1 MAKKEQSRAEY
12 VKLAGPTI
20 GGQSNSQS
28 KTLTRQ
34 QLRSVA
40 VRPENKNNDVSLTD
54 RITDMESMQKMIL
67 EKMEENDQNSAAF
80 DYYHQMTPNS
90 VSPNVLEQLYGRD
103 LFFLRQYYQVNS
115 PIDQLIFLKRYEQ
128 LKAVSECV
136 ADNPKKVGWHVVHKQ
151 HDSPNF
157 KVTKETEKWCRFF
170 EELIQNPNKI
180 RHPGGFPDAL
190 IAMAE
195 SKMLFDRLPIE
206 KLGHKGYYGNMP
218 ASYLI
223 PDAAT
228 IKPTTWV
235 LNTMS
240 GSKGYSGKTRE
251 SQAHSMAIDSQ
262 HTMNQLMGSSSYGFN
277 YGNEQAIKS
286 AAKQLSKKSGDPEMY
301 EAARLREN
309 VIVWVQQMPD
319 KQLAAGYTN
328 DDLRVFISNPSTQVN
343 TWGWSSGSAFER
355 SFAFGE
361 VIYRMMGYNQEIF
374 DSKMPEAILAM
385 PNSGVDK
392 RGKQQLHERMSD
404 EGADR
409 YSNLLVEFVND
420 PEKDIKIHKIKDKP
434 TDMQFKDMFI
444 LYIKLKCAPYGLD
457 YTELNLEDGKSG
469 GMQGAGAQTKRM
481 DAHAATGVQSDT
493 RYYAHC
499 YTEALILPWSKDY
512 KMEFV
517 HDVTETEDQVKLKKE
532 KMAYTSVQET
542 RIEDNQEEEWWK
554 DAPKEFQEEL
564 KGYSKYFYMPGLD
577 GAQKTQL
584 IMKDKELAAQKEM
597 NEQAE
602 AEGEEQPGKP
612 EEPKEDEEI
621 TNLKSAIGQQ
631 EAENKE
637 IEAGME
643 KSFAVS
649 VEHHYVS

>member
-12 VKLAGPTI
+12 VALAGPTI
-20 GGQSNSQS
+20 GGQSKSQS
-28 KTLTRQ
+28 KALTQ
-34 QLRSVA
+34 TQSRSVVA
-40 VRPENKNNDVSLTD
+40 SPGNQKKEVAASD
-54 RITDMESMQKMIL
+54 RISDIESMQQTIL
-67 EKMEENDQNSAAF
+67 KKMEENDQNSAAF

-90 VSPNVLEQLYGRD
+90 ISPNVLEQLYGRD

-115 PIDQLIFLKRYEQ
+115 PIDQLIFSKRYEQ

-170 EELIQNPNKI
+170 EELIQSPNMI
-180 RHPGGFPDAL
+180 RHPGGFPNVL
-190 IAMAE
+190 ISMAE

-206 KLGHKGYYGNMP
+206 KLGHKGYYGNKP

-240 GSKGYSGKTRE
+240 GSRGYSGKSKE
-251 SQAHSMAIDSQ
+251 DQARSMVYDSR
-262 HTMNQLMGSSSYGFN
+262 HTVNQLLGSSAYGQG
-277 YGNEQAIKS
+277 YANEQAIKS
-286 AAKQLSKKSGDPEMY
+286 AAKQLSKNSGDPEMY

-328 DDLRVFISNPSTQVN
+328 DDLRMFISNPSTQVN

-374 DSKMPEAILAM
+374 DSKMPEGVLAIV
-385 PNSGVDK
+385 NSGVDK

-409 YSNLLVEFVND
+409 YTNLLVEFVND
-420 PEKDIKIHKIKDKP
+420 PEKDIKYTKLKDKP
-434 TDMQFKDMFI
+434 TDMQFQAMFT
-444 LYIKLKCAPYGLD
+444 LYIKLKCSPYGLD

-499 YTEALILPWSKDY
+499 LTEAIILPWSKDY

-542 RIEDNQEEEWWK
+542 RIEDNQEEKWWQ

-597 NEQAE
+597 QAE
-602 AEGEEQPGKP
+602 TEEGEEHPGEP
-612 EEPKEDEEI
+612 GEPKEDEEI
-621 TNLKSAIGQQ
+621 TNLKAAIGQQ
-631 EAENKE
+631 ESENKE
-637 IEAGME
+637 LEAGME

>member
-1 MAKKEQSRAEY
+1 MAFLEK
-12 VKLAGPTI
+12 
-20 GGQSNSQS
+20 
-28 KTLTRQ
+28 TRQ
-34 QLRSVA
+34 TISKEIVPKIAAALPSINMGQKKVA
-40 VRPENKNNDVSLTD
+40 TAD
-54 RITDMESMQKMIL
+54 RLSDMESMQQTIL
-67 EKMEENDQNSAAF
+67 QKMEENDQNSAAF

-103 LFFLRQYYQVNS
+103 LFFLRQYYQINS
-115 PIDQLIFLKRYEQ
+115 PIDQLIFSKRYEQ

-136 ADNPKKVGWHVVHKQ
+136 ADNPKKIGWHVVHKQ
-151 HDSPNF
+151 QDSPNF

-170 EELIQNPNKI
+170 EELIQNPNKL
-180 RHPGGFPDAL
+180 RHPGGFPDVL

-206 KLGHKGYYGNMP
+206 KLSHKGYYGDKP

-251 SQAHSMAIDSQ
+251 AQAHSMAIDSQ
-262 HTMNQLMGSSSYGFN
+262 QTMNQLMGSSAYGLN

-286 AAKQLSKKSGDPEMY
+286 AAKQLSKNSGDPEMY

-319 KQLAAGYTN
+319 KQIAAGYTN
-328 DDLRVFISNPSTQVN
+328 DDLRMFISNPSTQVN

-374 DSKMPEAILAM
+374 DSKMPEGVLSIT
-385 PNSGVDK
+385 NSGVDK
-392 RGKQQLHERMSD
+392 RGKQQLHERMTD

-420 PEKDIKIHKIKDKP
+420 PDKDIKYLKLKDKP
-434 TDMQFKDMFI
+434 SEMQFKEMFT
-444 LYIKLKCAPYGLD
+444 LYIKLKCSPYGLD

-469 GMQGAGAQTKRM
+469 GMQGSGAGEKRM

-499 YTEALILPWSKDY
+499 LTEALISAWSSDY

-532 KMAYTSVQET
+532 KMAYVSVQET
-542 RIEDNQEEEWWK
+542 RIEDNQEEKWWEA
-554 DAPKEFQEEL
+554 APKEFQAEL

-584 IMKDKELAAQKEM
+584 IMKDKELEAQKKMNKQAAQD
-597 NEQAE
+597 EQ
-602 AEGEEQPGKP
+602 EGGEQPG
-612 EEPKEDEEI
+612 EPKEDEEI
-621 TNLKSAIGQQ
+621 TNLKTAIGQQ

-637 IEAGME
+637 ME
-643 KSFAVS
+643 KSFAKS
-649 VEHHYVS
+649 IPITVEHRYVS